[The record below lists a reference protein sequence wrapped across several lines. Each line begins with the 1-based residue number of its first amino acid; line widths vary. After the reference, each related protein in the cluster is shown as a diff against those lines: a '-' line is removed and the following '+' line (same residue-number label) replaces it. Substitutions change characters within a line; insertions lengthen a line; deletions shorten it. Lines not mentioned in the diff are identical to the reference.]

1 MTLRH
6 ISVEQA
12 RRLAT
17 QTDGSLLAAIEV
29 DGDGTLCAITT
40 WGQPRAERRGL
51 RGWLARENDDGA
63 GSMAAWAALEKP

>member
-1 MTLRH
+1 
-6 ISVEQA
+6 
-12 RRLAT
+12 
-17 QTDGSLLAAIEV
+17 LAAIEV

-63 GSMAAWAALEKP
+63 GSMTAWAALEKP